1 MTENRLIQE
10 GYMYVASFNHKDR
23 AMARA
28 EHHKAEGHDAR
39 IVKKTDFFG
48 NILYMVYIKM

>member
-1 MTENRLIQE
+1 MTESRLIQE

-23 AMARA
+23 ATARA